1 MAKQGKLELHFVS
14 DSQVINAKNS
24 ATEKNKIL
32 KYLISNSLQIGQKT
46 EFNLKKY
53 LFLYN

>member
-53 LFLYN
+53 LFL